1 VLHSYVCNIQ
11 REIRFIREV
20 DDSFF
25 VVCIKCDIS
34 GNPILPSRAI
44 LIGDIWR
51 ERKNRSCISC
61 FICPPSVWG
70 YSLPARVHKH
80 YKGRRV
86 GPLMDL
92 LFASRRG
99 EYQRILS
106 SRLAIASR
114 FENQSPLLRDS
125 CVSARIFAILQNR
138 FIAWPIHRF
147 RPDGAMAD
155 VVKTDARRRYSAA
168 YECGEWI
175 EEIRLALQA
184 FKENLGITNLM
195 EH

>member
-1 VLHSYVCNIQ
+1 MILYVIVLCVLHSYVCNIQ

-70 YSLPARVHKH
+70 YSLPTRVHKH

-92 LFASRRG
+92 LFASRKG

-114 FENQSPLLRDS
+114 FENQSPLSRDS
-125 CVSARIFAILQNR
+125 CVSARIFAILL
-138 FIAWPIHRF
+138 
-147 RPDGAMAD
+147 
-155 VVKTDARRRYSAA
+155 TDSSLQARRRHGWCCKDRCSSAIFGDLRMWRMNWRDTS
-168 YECGEWI
+168 CSPSV
-175 EEIRLALQA
+175 
-184 FKENLGITNLM
+184 
-195 EH
+195 